1 MTNCQ
6 QPRIIVGTRQPL
18 RSWLLHG
25 NDIRQGRFRL
35 NELQLRVLRQ
45 AMDAADIPLTA
56 KNMQAVADLSPEGQL
71 RFLPTPSWSEWA
83 FGEGIRRYLEQQR
96 LLPQAA

>member
-1 MTNCQ
+1 MTNRQ
-6 QPRIIVGTRQPL
+6 HPRIIVGTRQPL

-45 AMDAADIPLTA
+45 AMNGADIPLTA
-56 KNMQAVADLSPEGQL
+56 KNMKAVANLSPEGQL

-83 FGEGIRRYLEQQR
+83 FGEGIERYLEQQDS
-96 LLPQAA
+96 LPHVA